1 MVHIYKSQAQIFAS
15 HRSQPLKW
23 NAGSGGRSDSGQF
36 DSQGDDPGETSEPVT
51 EAEGSE
57 VGLRKPSDLPTAGM
71 QGVRAGSID
80 SAAEGRR
87 FRGRREVGGSNN
99 RLGNSIWSVWVSE
112 DDGSTEGRGVA
123 GES

>member
-1 MVHIYKSQAQIFAS
+1 MRFS
-15 HRSQPLKW
+15 R
-23 NAGSGGRSDSGQF
+23 RR
-36 DSQGDDPGETSEPVT
+36 PGETSEPVT
-51 EAEGSE
+51 ETEGGE

-80 SAAEGRR
+80 SAAGERG

-112 DDGSTEGRGVA
+112 DYGSAEGRGVA